1 MPVFAA
7 VDIGS
12 NSVRLSIAE
21 LRRGRLI
28 PLHQDREVTRLGE
41 GVFRNG
47 SLDPQAMAQ
56 TLKVLRRFHRAVQS
70 YAVDRTR
77 VVATSAM
84 RDSDNSALFAEW
96 LKTVTGWN
104 LDIITGLEEGRLIH
118 LGVISSMRTPPPK
131 LLLIDLG
138 GGSCELTLSEKGH
151 IKEIVTLPLGAVR
164 LTGEFIHHEP
174 PQPSEIK
181 RLNEFISQEVEHVAR
196 QIIRADARTVI
207 ATSGTA
213 AALAGAA
220 ESLRMR
226 MSRNPSVSQAVA
238 AKLAQRLAKLTARQ
252 RAAIKGINSKRA
264 QIIVAGAAVYSQVL
278 HACRLKGFRYSPLGL
293 RDGILAQMAA
303 EYDQHTRSHRQL
315 ESDRQDVLLNTG
327 RRYGVD
333 LENAEQVRRLALSLF
348 DQSRRLHG
356 LNKDCRE
363 WIAAAAMLYE
373 VGMYINPV
381 GLHRHAYYV
390 ISRSELY
397 GFTPL
402 QRTIIATVA
411 RFQGNSKPQLRDR
424 LIKLLPAQI
433 RSDVIKS
440 IAILRVARAL
450 NQGRRSAVDSIRA
463 ATKNGD
469 LIITVKAGRGG
480 ADLELWAGEK
490 EVPYFREVFGRELV
504 FKAA

>member
-28 PLHQDREVTRLGE
+28 SLHQDREVTRLGE
-41 GVFRNG
+41 GVFRDG
-47 SLDPQAMAQ
+47 SLNPQAMAH
-56 TLKVLRRFHRAVQS
+56 TLKVLRRFHKAAQS
-70 YAVDRTR
+70 YAVERTR
-77 VVATSAM
+77 VVATSAL
-84 RDSDNSALFAEW
+84 RDSNNGHVFADW
-96 LKTVTGWN
+96 LKTATGWK
-104 LDIITGLEEGRLIH
+104 LEIITGLEEGRLIH
-118 LGVISSMRTPPPK
+118 LGVVANMRTPPPR

-164 LTGEFIHHEP
+164 LTQEFINHDP
-174 PQPSEIK
+174 PHKDELK
-181 RLNEFISQEVEHVAR
+181 RLHEFITQEVAHVSR
-196 QIIRADARTVI
+196 QIIRAAGGTVI

-220 ESLRMR
+220 QSLGL
-226 MSRNPSVSQAVA
+226 SRAGNVSQATADRLV
-238 AKLAQRLAKLTARQ
+238 KRLAKLTVRQ
-252 RAAIKGINSKRA
+252 RAAIKGINQKRA
-264 QIIVAGAAVYSQVL
+264 QIIVAGAVVYADVL
-278 HACRLKGFRYSPLGL
+278 HACGLKGFRYSPLGL

-303 EYDQHTRSHRQL
+303 EYDQRSRSRRQL
-315 ESDRQDVLLNTG
+315 ESDREDVLLSTG
-327 RRYGVD
+327 KRYGVD
-333 LENAEQVRRLALSLF
+333 RENAEQVRRLALSLF
-348 DQSRRLHG
+348 DQLRRVHG
-356 LNKDCRE
+356 LNKDWRE
-363 WIAAAAMLYE
+363 WIAAAAMLHE

-402 QRTIIATVA
+402 QRSIIATIA

-450 NQGRRSAVDSIRA
+450 NQGRRSAVESVRA
-463 ATKNGD
+463 AVRNGD
-469 LIITVKAGRGG
+469 VALMAKAHRGG

-490 EVPYFREVFGRELV
+490 EVPYFREVFGRELT
-504 FKAA
+504 FKLA

>member
-7 VDIGS
+7 IDIGS

-21 LRRGRLI
+21 LRRGRLV

-41 GVFRNG
+41 GVFRDG
-47 SLDPQAMAQ
+47 HLDPQAMAH

-70 YAVDRTR
+70 YAVEQTR
-77 VVATSAM
+77 VVATSAL
-84 RDSDNSALFAEW
+84 RDSHNSRLFAEW
-96 LKTVTGWN
+96 LKTATGWK
-104 LDIITGLEEGRLIH
+104 LEIITGLEEGRLIH
-118 LGVISSMRTPPPK
+118 LGVISSLRRTPAK

-164 LTGEFIHHEP
+164 LTQEFIHHDP
-174 PQPSEIK
+174 PNKEELK
-181 RLNEFISQEVEHVAR
+181 RLHDFIGQEVGHISRLVTR
-196 QIIRADARTVI
+196 SDVRTVI

-220 ESLRMR
+220 QSLRL
-226 MSRNPSVSQAVA
+226 SRSEGVTQMVA
-238 AKLAQRLAKLTARQ
+238 AKLAKRLAKLTARQ
-252 RAAIKGINSKRA
+252 RAAIKGINPKRA
-264 QIIVAGAAVYSQVL
+264 QIIIAGAAVYGQVL
-278 HACRLKGFRYSPLGL
+278 HACAVKGFRYSPLGL

-315 ESDRQDVLLNTG
+315 ESDREDVLLKTC

-333 LENAEQVRRLALSLF
+333 LENAFHVRKLALSLF
-348 DQSRRLHG
+348 DQTRRLHA
-356 LNKDCRE
+356 LSKDCRE

-373 VGMYINPV
+373 VGMYINPA

-390 ISRSELY
+390 ISCSELF
-397 GFTPL
+397 GFTPM
-402 QRTIIATVA
+402 QRKIIATVA

-424 LIKLLPAQI
+424 LIKILPAQI
-433 RSDVIKS
+433 RSDVIRS
-440 IAILRVARAL
+440 TAILRVARAL
-450 NQGRRSAVDSIRA
+450 NHGRRSAVDSIQARA
-463 ATKNGD
+463 RGGEV
-469 LIITVKAGRGG
+469 IISMKTGRSG

-490 EVPYFREVFGRELV
+490 EVPYFREVFGRELA
-504 FKAA
+504 FKLV

>member
-21 LRRGRLI
+21 LRRGRLV

-41 GVFRNG
+41 GVFRDGN
-47 SLDPQAMAQ
+47 LEPQAMAQ

-70 YAVDRTR
+70 YAVERTR
-77 VVATSAM
+77 VIGTSAL
-84 RDSDNSALFAEW
+84 RDSNSARLFEEW
-96 LKTVTGWN
+96 VKTVTGWT
-104 LDIITGLEEGRLIH
+104 LEVITGLEEGRLIH
-118 LGVISSMRTPPPK
+118 LGVISSLRTPPAK
-131 LLLIDLG
+131 MLLIDLG

-164 LTGEFIHHEP
+164 LTQEFIHHDP
-174 PQPSEIK
+174 PTKPELK
-181 RLNEFISQEVEHVAR
+181 RLHDFIVQEAANVSR
-196 QIIRADARTVI
+196 KMTRAAIHSVM

-220 ESLRMR
+220 QSLRLTR
-226 MSRNPSVSQAVA
+226 TGGVSQGVA
-238 AKLAQRLAKLTARQ
+238 EKLARRLAKITARQ

-264 QIIVAGAAVYSQVL
+264 QIIVAGAAVYAHL
-278 HACRLKGFRYSPLGL
+278 LDACNLKGFRYSPLGL

-303 EYDQHTRSHRQL
+303 EYDRHTRSHRQL
-315 ESDRQDVLLNTG
+315 EADRQDVLLNTA

-333 LENAEQVRRLALSLF
+333 QENAEQVRKLALSVF
-348 DQSRRLHG
+348 DQTRRVHG
-356 LNKDCRE
+356 LSKDCRE

-373 VGMYINPV
+373 VGIYVNPV

-402 QRTIIATVA
+402 QRKIIATVA

-424 LIKLLPAQI
+424 LIKMLPAQV

-440 IAILRVARAL
+440 TAILRVARAL
-450 NQGRRSAVDSIRA
+450 NQGRTSAVESVRVA
-463 ATKNGD
+463 AREGD
-469 LIITVKAGRGG
+469 VTLAVKTRRGG

-490 EVPYFREVFGRELV
+490 ERAYFREVFGRELD
-504 FKAA
+504 FKLV

>member
-28 PLHQDREVTRLGE
+28 ALHQDREVTRLGE

-47 SLDPQAMAQ
+47 SLDPQAMAH

-70 YAVDRTR
+70 HAVDRTR

-84 RDSDNSALFAEW
+84 RDSDNAPLFAEW

-118 LGVISSMRTPPPK
+118 LGVVSSMRTPPPK

-174 PQPSEIK
+174 PHPAELK
-181 RLNEFISQEVEHVAR
+181 RLNEFIAQEVAHVSR
-196 QIIRADARTVI
+196 QIIRADARMVI

-220 ESLRMR
+220 QS
-226 MSRNPSVSQAVA
+226 SRLSRSPSVSQGVA
-238 AKLAQRLAKLTARQ
+238 AKLAKRLARLTPRQ
-252 RAAIKGINSKRA
+252 RAAIKGINPKRA
-264 QIIVAGAAVYSQVL
+264 QIIVAGAAVFAQVL
-278 HACRLKGFRYSPLGL
+278 HACGLKGFRYSPLGL

-333 LENAEQVRRLALSLF
+333 LENAEHVRRLALSLF
-348 DQSRRLHG
+348 DQSRRVHG

-373 VGMYINPV
+373 VGMYVNPV

-450 NQGRRSAVDSIRA
+450 NQGRRSAVESVRA
-463 ATKNGD
+463 ASRDGD
-469 LIITVKAGRGG
+469 LVITVKAGRGG

-504 FKAA
+504 FKPD

>member
-41 GVFRNG
+41 SVFRNG
-47 SLDPQAMAQ
+47 SLNPQAMAQ

-70 YAVDRTR
+70 YAVERTR
-77 VVATSAM
+77 VVATSAL
-84 RDSDNSALFAEW
+84 RDSNNGRLFAEW
-96 LKTVTGWN
+96 LKTVTGWK

-118 LGVISSMRTPPPK
+118 LGVIANMRTPPSR

-138 GGSCELTLSEKGH
+138 GGSCELTFSEKGH
-151 IKEIVTLPLGAVR
+151 IKELVTLPVGAVR
-164 LTGEFIHHEP
+164 LTQEFIHHDP
-174 PQPSEIK
+174 PNKDELK
-181 RLNEFISQEVEHVAR
+181 RLHGFIVQEVAHVSR
-196 QIIRADARTVI
+196 QIMRADVRSVI

-220 ESLRMR
+220 QSLKLRR
-226 MSRNPSVSQAVA
+226 GSDVSQPVA
-238 AKLAQRLAKLTARQ
+238 AKLAKRLAKLTARQ
-252 RAAIKGINSKRA
+252 RAAIKGINPKRA
-264 QIIVAGAAVYSQVL
+264 QIIVAGAAVYAQVL
-278 HACRLKGFRYSPLGL
+278 HACGLKGFRYSPLGL

-303 EYDQHTRSHRQL
+303 EYDEHTRSHRQL
-315 ESDRQDVLLNTG
+315 ESDREDVLLKTA
-327 RRYGVD
+327 RRYRVD
-333 LENAEQVRRLALSLF
+333 LANAMQIRKLALQLF
-348 DQSRRLHG
+348 DQTRRIHG
-356 LNKDCRE
+356 LDDDCRE

-373 VGMYINPV
+373 VGMYVNPV

-390 ISRSELY
+390 ISRSELF

-424 LIKLLPAQI
+424 LIKLLPAQM
-433 RSDVIKS
+433 RSDVIKAT
-440 IAILRVARAL
+440 AILRVARAL
-450 NQGRRSAVDSIRA
+450 NQGRRSAVQSLRA
-463 ATKNGD
+463 SGRNGEVT
-469 LIITVKAGRGG
+469 IAVKAGRGG
-480 ADLELWAGEK
+480 ADLELWAGKK
-490 EVPYFREVFGRELV
+490 EVPYFREVFGRELI
-504 FKAA
+504 FKLA

>member
-1 MPVFAA
+1 MPVFGA

-21 LRRGRLI
+21 LRRGRLVV
-28 PLHQDREVTRLGE
+28 LHQDREVTRLGE
-41 GVFRNG
+41 GVFRDGN
-47 SLDPQAMAQ
+47 LEPQAMAQ

-70 YAVDRTR
+70 HAVERTR
-77 VVATSAM
+77 VIGTSAL
-84 RDSDNSALFAEW
+84 RDSNSARLFEEW
-96 LKTVTGWN
+96 VKSVTGWN
-104 LDIITGLEEGRLIH
+104 LEVISGLEEGRLIH
-118 LGVISSMRTPPPK
+118 LGVVSSLRAAPAKM
-131 LLLIDLG
+131 LLIDLG

-164 LTGEFIHHEP
+164 LTQEFIQHDP
-174 PQPSEIK
+174 PTKPELK
-181 RLNEFISQEVEHVAR
+181 RLHDFIVQEAANVSR
-196 QIIRADARTVI
+196 KITRTAVHAVI

-220 ESLRMR
+220 QSLRLTR
-226 MSRNPSVSQAVA
+226 SGAVSQGVA
-238 AKLAQRLAKLTARQ
+238 EKLARRLAKMTERQ
-252 RAAIKGINSKRA
+252 RSSIKGINPKRA
-264 QIIVAGAAVYSQVL
+264 QIIVAGAAVYAHLLDS
-278 HACRLKGFRYSPLGL
+278 CKLKGFRYSPLGL

-315 ESDRQDVLLNTG
+315 EADRQDVLLNTA

-333 LENAEQVRRLALSLF
+333 QENAEQVRRLALSVF
-348 DQSRRLHG
+348 DQTRRIHG

-402 QRTIIATVA
+402 QRKIIATVA

-424 LIKLLPAQI
+424 LIKMLPAQH

-440 IAILRVARAL
+440 TALLRVARAL
-450 NQGRRSAVDSIRA
+450 NQGRTSAVQSVHVA
-463 ATKNGD
+463 ARGGD
-469 LIITVKAGRGG
+469 VTLAVKAGRGG

-490 EVPYFREVFGRELV
+490 ERTYFREVFGRELD
-504 FKAA
+504 FKLV

>member
-28 PLHQDREVTRLGE
+28 ALHQDREVTRLGE
-41 GVFRNG
+41 GVFRDGN
-47 SLDPQAMAQ
+47 LNPQAMAH

-70 YAVDRTR
+70 YAVERTR
-77 VVATSAM
+77 VVATSAL
-84 RDSDNSALFAEW
+84 RDSNNARLFGEW
-96 LKTVTGWN
+96 LKTVTGWK

-118 LGVISSMRTPPPK
+118 LGVVANLRTPPRK

-138 GGSCELTLSEKGH
+138 GGSCELTLSEKSH

-164 LTGEFIHHEP
+164 LTQEFIHHDP
-174 PQPSEIK
+174 PSKDELK
-181 RLNEFISQEVEHVAR
+181 RLHHFIVQEVDHVSR
-196 QIIRADARTVI
+196 HIIRADARTVI

-213 AALAGAA
+213 AALSSAVQ
-220 ESLRMR
+220 SLRLR
-226 MSRNPSVSQAVA
+226 SSTGVTRAAA
-238 AKLAQRLAKLTARQ
+238 AKLVKRLSKLTERQ
-252 RAAIKGINSKRA
+252 RAAIKGINPKRA
-264 QIIVAGAAVYSQVL
+264 QIIVAGAAVYSHVL
-278 HACRLKGFRYSPLGL
+278 HACGLKGFRYSPLGL
-293 RDGILAQMAA
+293 RDGLLAQMAA

-315 ESDRQDVLLNTG
+315 ESDREDVLLSTA

-333 LENAEQVRRLALSLF
+333 LENAHHIRRLALSLF
-348 DQSRRLHG
+348 DQTRRVHG
-356 LNKDCRE
+356 LNRDCRE

-390 ISRSELY
+390 VSRSELF

-411 RFQGNSKPQLRDR
+411 RFQGNSRPQLRDR

-433 RSDVIKS
+433 RSDAIKAT
-440 IAILRVARAL
+440 AILRVARAL
-450 NQGRRSAVDSIRA
+450 NQGRRSAVSSLRA
-463 ATKNGD
+463 TVRNGD
-469 LIITVKAGRGG
+469 VIITIKAGRGG

-490 EVPYFREVFGRELV
+490 EVAYFREVFGRDLV
-504 FKAA
+504 FKVA

>member
-41 GVFRNG
+41 SVFRHG
-47 SLDPQAMAQ
+47 SLNPQAMAQ

-70 YAVDRTR
+70 YAVERTR
-77 VVATSAM
+77 VVATSAL
-84 RDSDNSALFAEW
+84 RDSNNGRLFAEW
-96 LKTVTGWN
+96 LKTVTGWK
-104 LDIITGLEEGRLIH
+104 LEIITGLEEGRLIH
-118 LGVISSMRTPPPK
+118 LGVIANMRTPPSR

-138 GGSCELTLSEKGH
+138 GGSCELTISEKGH
-151 IKEIVTLPLGAVR
+151 IKELVTLPLGAVR
-164 LTGEFIHHEP
+164 LTQEFIHHDP
-174 PQPSEIK
+174 PNKDELK
-181 RLNEFISQEVEHVAR
+181 RLHGFIVQEVAHVSR
-196 QIIRADARTVI
+196 QVLRADARSVI

-220 ESLRMR
+220 QSLKLRR
-226 MSRNPSVSQAVA
+226 GGSVSQPVA
-238 AKLAQRLAKLTARQ
+238 AKLAKRLAKLTARQ
-252 RAAIKGINSKRA
+252 RGAIKGINPKRA
-264 QIIVAGAAVYSQVL
+264 QIIVAGAAVYAHVL
-278 HACRLKGFRYSPLGL
+278 HACGLKGFRYSPLGL

-303 EYDQHTRSHRQL
+303 EYDEHTRSHRQL
-315 ESDRQDVLLNTG
+315 ESDRQDVLLKTA

-333 LENAEQVRRLALSLF
+333 LANAMQVRKLALSLF
-348 DQSRRLHG
+348 DQTRRMHG
-356 LNKDCRE
+356 LDNDCRE

-373 VGMYINPV
+373 VGMYVNPV

-390 ISRSELY
+390 ISRSELF

-402 QRTIIATVA
+402 QRTVIATVA

-424 LIKLLPAQI
+424 LIKLLPAQM

-440 IAILRVARAL
+440 TAILRVARAL
-450 NQGRRSAVDSIRA
+450 NQGRRSAVQFLRA
-463 ATKNGD
+463 SGRNGQ
-469 LIITVKAGRGG
+469 LTITISAGRGG
-480 ADLELWAGEK
+480 ADLELWSGKK
-490 EVPYFREVFGRELV
+490 EVAYFREVFGRELV
-504 FKAA
+504 FKLA

>member
-21 LRRGRLI
+21 LRRGRLV

-41 GVFRNG
+41 GVFRDGN
-47 SLDPQAMAQ
+47 LEPQAMAQ

-70 YAVDRTR
+70 YAVERTR
-77 VVATSAM
+77 VIGTSAL
-84 RDSDNSALFAEW
+84 RDSNSARLFEEW
-96 LKTVTGWN
+96 VKTVTGWT
-104 LDIITGLEEGRLIH
+104 LEVISGLEEGRLIH
-118 LGVISSMRTPPPK
+118 LGVISSLRTPPSK
-131 LLLIDLG
+131 MLLIDLG

-164 LTGEFIHHEP
+164 LTQEFIHHDP
-174 PQPSEIK
+174 PSKPELK
-181 RLNEFISQEVEHVAR
+181 RLHDFIVQEAATASR
-196 QIIRADARTVI
+196 KITRAAVRSVI

-220 ESLRMR
+220 QSLRFTR
-226 MSRNPSVSQAVA
+226 SGGVSLAVTE
-238 AKLAQRLAKLTARQ
+238 KLAKRLAKMTDRQ
-252 RAAIKGINSKRA
+252 RAAIKGINPKRA
-264 QIIVAGAAVYSQVL
+264 QIIVAGAAVYAHVL
-278 HACRLKGFRYSPLGL
+278 GACGLKGFRYSPLGL
-293 RDGILAQMAA
+293 RDGILAQMSA

-315 ESDRQDVLLNTG
+315 EADRQDVLLNTS

-333 LENAEQVRRLALSLF
+333 QENAEQVRTLALSLF
-348 DQSRRLHG
+348 DQTRRVHG
-356 LNKDCRE
+356 LSKDCRE

-373 VGMYINPV
+373 VGMYVNPV

-402 QRTIIATVA
+402 QRKIIATVA

-424 LIKLLPAQI
+424 LIKLLPAQV

-440 IAILRVARAL
+440 TAILRVARAL
-450 NQGRRSAVDSIRA
+450 NQGRTSAVESVRVA
-463 ATKNGD
+463 AREGD
-469 LIITVKAGRGG
+469 VTLAVKTRRGG
-480 ADLELWAGEK
+480 ADLELWAAEK
-490 EVPYFREVFGRELV
+490 ERAYFREVFGRELD
-504 FKAA
+504 FKLV